1 MQAAGR
7 RTMPRPAVGVC
18 PSASFHAPAVP
29 RALRLCGGASGG
41 GCLCS
46 SRRAPQGGPIG
57 LSRSRCAARFAVVR
71 LGLRGYAFSV
81 PDGHRRVGR

>member
-18 PSASFHAPAVP
+18 PSASFYAPAVP

-41 GCLCS
+41 GMPLQFPTGAAGRADRAFALPLC
-46 SRRAPQGGPIG
+46 RAVCG
-57 LSRSRCAARFAVVR
+57 CAAGTSGEAR
-71 LGLRGYAFSV
+71 LHNL
-81 PDGHRRVGR
+81 